1 MIMQFN
7 LSKKLG
13 IRNRQNLLTTYAFG
27 TVFLGIPDD
36 TERSSWVAF
45 AHEKYP
51 YRKPDTINTK
61 IRKVD
66 LFPRC
71 FIHMASRRKE
81 NLLIHLIL
89 GEFFQLCSLYTVQ
102 GGLQPF
108 SSGHVINVKVFLMK
122 NSRSK

>member
-66 LFPRC
+66 LFPV
-71 FIHMASRRKE
+71 A
-81 NLLIHLIL
+81 LLTLHRDKKKICLSIL

-102 GGLQPF
+102 SGLHPF

>member
-66 LFPRC
+66 LFPVALLTLHRDKKKIC
-71 FIHMASRRKE
+71 LSISFLENFFNCVLFIQYKVDY
-81 NLLIHLIL
+81 IHLAL
-89 GEFFQLCSLYTVQ
+89 VTLET
-102 GGLQPF
+102 
-108 SSGHVINVKVFLMK
+108 
-122 NSRSK
+122 